1 MSTPNITVYDE
12 LEQGSQEWLDA
23 RAGLVTA
30 STIGRLITV
39 GTVGAIGYGCPD
51 CGAVKGEACRSKASK
66 VDKPISTFHGLR
78 SDAAIEADAL
88 ALSVADNDTSRGLL
102 LTLAGERI
110 TGRVDPVRVTP
121 DMWRGTDEEPIARA
135 FYASHKRVA
144 VDEVGFMVREDNGVR
159 LGFSPDGLVGD
170 DGLIEIK
177 SRLQK
182 KHVQTVLDDTV
193 PAENMGQVMAGLFVS
208 GREWCDYVSFS
219 AGMEFWTKRVHP
231 DPVWFDAIAKAAAWA
246 EERITNYVTTYRSRT
261 EGLPVTEPRIDLD
274 DIVI

>member
-1 MSTPNITVYDE
+1 MGLTTYDE

-39 GTVGAIGYGCPD
+39 GTVGAVGYGCPD
-51 CGAVKGEACRSKASK
+51 CGAPADAPCLSKASRTPK
-66 VDKPISTFHGLR
+66 AISTFHPAR
-78 SDAAIEADAL
+78 HDVATEEAAPL
-88 ALSVADNDTSRGLL
+88 LSIADNDTSRGLL

-121 DMWRGTDEEPIARA
+121 DMWRGTDEEPIARD
-135 FYASHKRVA
+135 FYASHKRVT
-144 VDEVGFMVREDNGVR
+144 VEEVGFMVREDNGVR
-159 LGFSPDGLVGD
+159 LGYSPDGLVGD

-182 KHVQTVLDDTV
+182 KHVQTVLNDAV
-193 PAENMGQVMAGLFVS
+193 PVENMAQIMAGLFVS

-219 AGMEFWTKRVHP
+219 AGMEFWTKRVTP

-246 EERITNYVTTYRSRT
+246 EERIDGHVTTYRSRT
-261 EGLPVTEPRIDLD
+261 EGLPVTEPRMDLD

>member
-1 MSTPNITVYDE
+1 MTLHTWEE
-12 LEQGSQEWLDA
+12 LEQGSDEWLDV
-23 RAGLVTA
+23 RAGMVTA

-39 GTVGAIGYGCPD
+39 GVVGAIGYGCPD

>member
-1 MSTPNITVYDE
+1 MTLHVYEE

-39 GTVGAIGYGCPD
+39 GTVGAIEYACPD

-66 VDKPISTFHGLR
+66 TPKAISTFHGLR

-88 ALSVADNDTSRGLL
+88 ALTIADNDTSRGLL
-102 LTLAGERI
+102 LALAGERI

-121 DMWRGTDEEPIARA
+121 DMWRGTDEEPIARD
-135 FYASHKRVA
+135 FYASHKRVT

-159 LGFSPDGLVGD
+159 LGYSPDGLVGD

-182 KHVQTVLDDTV
+182 KHVQTVLNDEV
-193 PAENMGQVMAGLFVS
+193 PVENMAQIMAGLFVS

-219 AGMEFWTKRVHP
+219 AGMEFWTKRVTP